1 MNNCEC
7 LYSEIYNNKDMT
19 KSPSPKKLTPFHI
32 RTKDLKKDTATLFI
46 RIHTRKVDV
55 LVSTM
60 LQVEVADWQ
69 KATASP
75 RAWLAH
81 QKKNYQLH
89 AKLTQIEGIVKAHL
103 AKVNFDR
110 EALDMDVRYI
120 SEPEKVDAER
130 RAMEEA
136 AEAERKAIAKRE
148 AAKEKARKKAEEKKR
163 IEDEKNR
170 LIWPFL
176 VQFVDDIKSGAR
188 KIGSDD
194 YAPGTC
200 KAWKSFIGVYEG
212 FDPLHKFGWADID
225 RAFVSRYINYLQKHG
240 YMAKVV
246 NKHLTNLKALIN
258 AAFID
263 GIHDNQRAAAL
274 IVKKK
279 IEDRDKAVEIYL
291 TEEELQA
298 LYEMPLTGKKE
309 HIRDVFLI
317 GCYTC
322 QRVSDYNNLN
332 ADNFETTR
340 KGTRIIRLV
349 QQKTK
354 TEVTIPILNENFITI
369 CEKYGYNIPKAN
381 EQVLNRYIKDILKDL
396 SEQLPSLK
404 EKVPT
409 KLTMKQKEALRKEK
423 KEPETDLNGNVIV
436 PRYDCVTSHTARRT
450 GITNMYPSHKYT
462 ILQMMH
468 VSGHK
473 NAKDLHGLHQAILRG
488 DSRRNRSHVE
498 ERERYVVKM
507 VKIRFVD
514 FYVDFYAIWWF
525 EKILLYLQTEINRNC
540 AFCVR

>member
-1 MNNCEC
+1 MNNCERHH
-7 LYSEIYNNKDMT
+7 SEIYNIEDMT
-19 KSPSPKKLTPFHI
+19 KSPSPKSSTQSLRPAKKLTPFHV

-110 EALDMDVRYI
+110 ETLDMDVRYI

-148 AAKEKARKKAEEKKR
+148 AAKERARKKAEEKKR
-163 IEDEKNR
+163 IEEEKNR

-240 YMAKVV
+240 YMAKV
-246 NKHLTNLKALIN
+246 
-258 AAFID
+258 
-263 GIHDNQRAAAL
+263 
-274 IVKKK
+274 
-279 IEDRDKAVEIYL
+279 YL
-291 TEEELQA
+291 T
-298 LYEMPLTGKKE
+298 
-309 HIRDVFLI
+309 
-317 GCYTC
+317 
-322 QRVSDYNNLN
+322 
-332 ADNFETTR
+332 
-340 KGTRIIRLV
+340 
-349 QQKTK
+349 
-354 TEVTIPILNENFITI
+354 
-369 CEKYGYNIPKAN
+369 
-381 EQVLNRYIKDILKDL
+381 
-396 SEQLPSLK
+396 
-404 EKVPT
+404 
-409 KLTMKQKEALRKEK
+409 
-423 KEPETDLNGNVIV
+423 
-436 PRYDCVTSHTARRT
+436 
-450 GITNMYPSHKYT
+450 
-462 ILQMMH
+462 
-468 VSGHK
+468 
-473 NAKDLHGLHQAILRG
+473 
-488 DSRRNRSHVE
+488 
-498 ERERYVVKM
+498 
-507 VKIRFVD
+507 
-514 FYVDFYAIWWF
+514 F
-525 EKILLYLQTEINRNC
+525 EKGPG
-540 AFCVR
+540 